1 MMENMCSNEP
11 NVNTLKY
18 VEIMRQQSD
27 LIILWQETAFEV
39 FGSAIESLRQ
49 KQTFR
54 RNVAAEITLSMLS

>member
-1 MMENMCSNEP
+1 MMENIRSNEP

-27 LIILWQETAFEV
+27 LIILWQETVFEV